1 MAKKI
6 VGIVKLQVPAG
17 KANPSPPIGPALG
30 QRGLNIMEFCKAFN
44 ATTQNL
50 EPGMPIPVVITAFAD
65 RSFTFVTKSP
75 PNTYFLKKA
84 AGIEKGSQT
93 TGKGSSV
100 GRVTMAQIREIAEK
114 KMVDLNAKDIDGAC
128 RMLIGSARSMGLDV
142 VE

>member
-1 MAKKI
+1 MAKKV
-6 VGIVKLQVPAG
+6 VGIIKLHVPAG

-44 ATTQNL
+44 AATQNL
-50 EPGMPIPVVITAFAD
+50 DPGMPIPVVITAFGD

-75 PNTYFLKKA
+75 PNSYFLKKA

-93 TGKGSSV
+93 TGKGITV
-100 GRVTMAQIREIAEK
+100 GRVTMAQIREIAEQ
-114 KMVDLNAKDIDGAC
+114 KMQDLNAKDIDGAC
-128 RMLIGSARSMGLDV
+128 RMLIGSARSMGLDI

>member
-1 MAKKI
+1 MAKKV
-6 VGIVKLQVPAG
+6 VGIIKLQVPAG

-44 ATTQNL
+44 AATQSL
-50 EPGMPIPVVITAFAD
+50 EPGMPIPVVITAFGD

-75 PNTYFLKKA
+75 PNSYFLKKA

-93 TGKGSSV
+93 TGKGSTV
-100 GRVTMAQIREIAEK
+100 GRVTMAQIREIAER
-114 KMVDLNAKDIDGAC
+114 KMPDLNAKDVDGAC

>member
-6 VGIVKLQVPAG
+6 VGIIKLHVPAG

-44 ATTQNL
+44 AATQNL
-50 EPGMPIPVVITAFAD
+50 EPGMPIPVVITAFGD

-75 PNTYFLKKA
+75 PNSYFLKKA

-93 TGKGSSV
+93 TGKGSTV
-100 GRVTMAQIREIAEK
+100 GRVTMAQIREIAEQ
-114 KMVDLNAKDIDGAC
+114 KMQDLNAKDIAGAC

>member
-1 MAKKI
+1 MAKKV
-6 VGIVKLQVPAG
+6 VGIIKLRVPAG

-50 EPGMPIPVVITAFAD
+50 DPGMPIPVVITAFAD

-75 PNTYFLKKA
+75 PNSYFLKKA

-93 TGKGSSV
+93 TGKGRPA
-100 GRVTMAQIREIAEK
+100 GRVTMAQIREIAEQ
-114 KMVDLNAKDIDGAC
+114 KMQDLNAKDPEGAY
-128 RMLIGSARSMGLDV
+128 RMLIGSARSMGLEV

>member
-1 MAKKI
+1 MAKKV
-6 VGIVKLQVPAG
+6 VGIIKLHVPAG

-44 ATTQNL
+44 AATQNL
-50 EPGMPIPVVITAFAD
+50 EPGMPIPVVITAFGD

-93 TGKGSSV
+93 TGKGSMV
-100 GRVTMAQIREIAEK
+100 GRVTMAQIREIAEQ
-114 KMVDLNAKDIDGAC
+114 KMQDLNAKDIDGAC

>member
-1 MAKKI
+1 MAKKV
-6 VGIVKLQVPAG
+6 VGIIKLHVPAG

-50 EPGMPIPVVITAFAD
+50 EPGTPIPVVITAFGD

-75 PNTYFLKKA
+75 PNSYFLKKA

-93 TGKGSSV
+93 TGKGITV
-100 GRVTMAQIREIAEK
+100 GRVTMAQIREIAEQ
-114 KMVDLNAKDIDGAC
+114 KMQDLNAKDIDGAC